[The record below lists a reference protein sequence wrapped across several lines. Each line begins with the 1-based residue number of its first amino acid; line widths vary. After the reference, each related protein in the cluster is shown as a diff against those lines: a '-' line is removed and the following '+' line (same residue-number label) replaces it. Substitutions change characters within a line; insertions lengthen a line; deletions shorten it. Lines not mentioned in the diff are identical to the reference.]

1 MVDAMLELV
10 PKAGVHHIGMYK
22 QNGIPV
28 QYYNRL
34 PRKCESDV
42 AYILDPIMATAQT
55 VRCLVSILKKWG
67 VTKIHIITVVA
78 SRKGLAGLAKDH
90 PDVHISVGEVD
101 EDLSDKGDVIPGI
114 GDAGD
119 RLYATPAI
127 DDEEDLMHPSKRK
140 RSF

>member
-10 PKAGVHHIGMYK
+10 PGAGVHHIGMYK

-34 PRKCESDV
+34 PKKCTSDV
-42 AYILDPIMATAQT
+42 AYILDPMIATAQT
-55 VRCLVSILKKWG
+55 VRSLISILKKWG
-67 VTKIHIITVVA
+67 VPQIHVITVVA
-78 SRKGLAGLAKDH
+78 SREGLQGLVEDH
-90 PDVHISVGEVD
+90 PDVNFTVGEVD
-101 EDLSDKGDVIPGI
+101 EKTTPEGELVPGL

-119 RLYATPAI
+119 RLYKTPPI

-140 RSF
+140 RSI